1 MGMGRLRMQEP
12 FGMGAQ
18 WPFAHAPGEPLGGE
32 AMRKAASMGLWRV
45 AGNAFICES
54 KKDFWKI
61 RGNRIVRLV
70 GDEVDNGD
78 SLAAA
83 PEDDP
88 GEFLDGLL
96 GDLTF

>member
-1 MGMGRLRMQEP
+1 MGRLWVQVP
-12 FGMGAQ
+12 FGVGAAGLSNHL
-18 WPFAHAPGEPLGGE
+18 PRGSTGVL
-32 AMRKAASMGLWRV
+32 RKAASMGLWRV

-54 KKDFWKI
+54 SKDFWKI
-61 RGNRIVRLV
+61 RGNKIVRLV

-83 PEDDP
+83 PEDNP
-88 GEFLDGLL
+88 SGFLDDIL

>member
-1 MGMGRLRMQEP
+1 MKRLTMTAT
-12 FGMGAQ
+12 FGIGS
-18 WPFAHAPGEPLGGE
+18 PGHPDRLHRSDLSGE
-32 AMRKAASMGLWRV
+32 VLRKAASMGLWRV

-54 KKDFWKI
+54 SKDFWKI
-61 RGNRIVRLV
+61 RGNKIVRLV

-83 PEDDP
+83 PEDNP
-88 GEFLDGLL
+88 SGFLDDIL